1 MFYERVTFVPK
12 KYIKHISV
20 LCARN
25 SNLRIFIDVLVND
38 IVRESN
44 LLECFSSG
52 DDNLT
57 GTEDT
62 TRDLLHLMGWFEFY
76 FHSRVSIR
84 FKGYF
89 ENIIVPFKPIRHF
102 HKIDVVVETEIGI
115 DHDNTE
121 SV

>member
-1 MFYERVTFVPK
+1 MFHEWVTFVTK

-25 SNLRIFIDVLVND
+25 SNLWIFIDVLVND
-38 IVRESN
+38 VVCESN

-76 FHSRVSIR
+76 FHSRVPIR

-89 ENIIVPFKPIRHF
+89 ENIIVSFKPISHL
-102 HKIDVVVETEIGI
+102 HEVNVVIETEI
-115 DHDNTE
+115 
-121 SV
+121 